1 MQNPND
7 RGTNPY
13 FGFNTTQIAA
23 LERLAKSNDQGLASL
38 SQAIFDIQDW
48 AAQLVAKLNAD
59 HAAANAQN
67 ALPLTLDTDYQDMS
81 VPSV

>member
-38 SQAIFDIQDW
+38 SQAIFDIQNW
-48 AAQLVAKLNAD
+48 AGDLVAKLNAD

-67 ALPLTLDTDYQDMS
+67 ALPLTLDTDYTDLS
-81 VPSV
+81 TPAF

>member
-38 SQAIFDIQDW
+38 SQAIFEIQDW
-48 AAQLVAKLNAD
+48 AAQLVTKLNAD

-67 ALPLTLDTDYQDMS
+67 ALPLTLDTDYTDLS
-81 VPSV
+81 TPAL